1 MGQDIPSYPRDYE
14 PSWTEIMAAVK
25 RPALY
30 LNALIHMFILIP
42 ATCFIAWL
50 AMRMDAH
57 FGLEALIPTPLNY
70 ILFGILFPFGIYVVW
85 YSYGYL
91 AIKGEGSPGTHLGG
105 TQKLVTSGIFTVCRH
120 PSIIGKFIG
129 VFSLGL
135 LVGSP
140 IFLII
145 VIPLLTT
152 YSLVSVRYWQERH
165 CEELWGDDYRKYRD
179 SIPSVIPNPVTLF
192 RFLTT
197 SRHAAK

>member
-1 MGQDIPSYPRDYE
+1 MMGKDFPSYPPDYE
-14 PSWTEIMAAVK
+14 PPFSEIMAAVK

-30 LNALIHMFILIP
+30 LNALIHIFVLIP
-42 ATCFIAWL
+42 AVCFIAWL
-50 AMRMDAH
+50 AVRLDTH
-57 FGLEALIPTPLNY
+57 FGLSPVTSAPWSHL
-70 ILFGILFPFGIYVVW
+70 LFAVLFPFGIYIVW

-105 TQKLVTSGIFTVCRH
+105 TQKLVTSGIFEITRH

-140 IFLII
+140 IFLFI

-152 YSLVSVRYWQERH
+152 WSVLSVRYWQERH
-165 CEELWGDDYRKYRD
+165 CETLWGERYVAYRNATP
-179 SIPSVIPNPVTLF
+179 SIVPRPGDLY

-197 SRHAAK
+197 PRR